1 MRMAIPT
8 LYQLGAVRRRLCQ
21 VKSDHGPLAARLV
34 HVKAF
39 TRAVDTPCSCDMCD
53 RLARE
58 NRANSSSTAK
68 AGLHASCAG
77 RLTRCMLSMILPSS
91 VQHPQTGRSA
101 HAEDPPSK

>member
-58 NRANSSSTAK
+58 NRAKQSKTA
-68 AGLHASCAG
+68 AARQRLDCMPLAQAASPAAC
-77 RLTRCMLSMILPSS
+77 
-91 VQHPQTGRSA
+91 SA
-101 HAEDPPSK
+101 